1 MLGVITKPD
10 SLVAGSESEAQFMSL
25 AKNQEVEFRLG
36 WHVLKNMDS
45 EKGKWNLVEHDME
58 ELQFF
63 SQGVWQD
70 MPRMLVGINYLRAQL
85 SKLLLGQ
92 IATELPS
99 LIDEIQAKSEE
110 SCSRLDKLGKP

>member
-1 MLGVITKPD
+1 MGL
-10 SLVAGSESEAQFMSL
+10 ESEAQFASL
-25 AKNQEVEFRLG
+25 AKNQEVEFCLG

-45 EKGKWNLVEHDME
+45 EKGKWNLAEHDME

-63 SQGVWQD
+63 SQGVWGD
-70 MPRMLVGINYLRAQL
+70 MPRTLVGINHLRARL

-92 IATELPS
+92 IAAELPS

-110 SCSRLDKLGKP
+110 SRCRLDKLGKP